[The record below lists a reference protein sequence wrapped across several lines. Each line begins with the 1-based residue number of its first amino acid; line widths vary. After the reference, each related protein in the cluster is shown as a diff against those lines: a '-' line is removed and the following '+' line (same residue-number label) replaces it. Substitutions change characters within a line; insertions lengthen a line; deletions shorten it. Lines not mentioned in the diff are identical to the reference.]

1 MAASAQS
8 VLGRRSV
15 QEGAEVTAL
24 DHSRFPL
31 WVIPVAAL
39 CLLAI
44 YVVGYDQG
52 GLLYLVLGQ
61 DSMRYNY
68 VHEFVHDG
76 RHLLA
81 FACH

>member
-1 MAASAQS
+1 MAATAQS
-8 VLGRRSV
+8 VLGRRAV
-15 QEGAEVTAL
+15 REGSEVATL
-24 DHSRFPL
+24 DRWRFPL
-31 WVIPVAAL
+31 WVIPAAAL

-52 GLLYLVLGQ
+52 GLLYFILGQ
-61 DSMRYNY
+61 DSTRYNY